1 MIEDPLD
8 IFEEMDGMFAHLL
21 SRDWQGFR
29 NPVPLSGITG
39 S

>member
-8 IFEEMDGMFAHLL
+8 IFEKVDEMFAHL
-21 SRDWQGFR
+21 
-29 NPVPLSGITG
+29 VSGIGRDFATGARISPVTG